1 MKINVLFFSR
11 NAMNHE
17 STYNVGGGPTSTVEN
32 GGQNVIEMQCIEKK
46 PITQQMDDEK
56 SAVADGV
63 DVDAE
68 ANLNQEENH
77 DEHEDEEGCPDVD
90 EEADSKEEEAVETLK
105 SEERQQAKTLCT
117 SL

>member
-1 MKINVLFFSR
+1 
-11 NAMNHE
+11 MNHE

-77 DEHEDEEGCPDVD
+77 DEHEEEGCPV
-90 EEADSKEEEAVETLK
+90 EEADSKEEEAEETLK